1 VLAAKTLLIA
11 AQEGTTHRA
20 LAASAGY
27 ALVAEFEV
35 RDPKLLAFDKAT
47 GTLIGELALPRNAS
61 GAPMTYAVGGQQFL
75 VVATGGS
82 NLPAELLAF
91 RLP

>member
-1 VLAAKTLLIA
+1 MRRA
-11 AQEGTTHRA
+11 GHRA
-20 LAASAGY
+20 AAGP
-27 ALVAEFEV
+27 
-35 RDPKLLAFDKAT
+35 DT
-47 GTLIGELALPRNAS
+47 
-61 GAPMTYAVGGQQFL
+61 VGGKQFL

>member
-1 VLAAKTLLIA
+1 
-11 AQEGTTHRA
+11 
-20 LAASAGY
+20 
-27 ALVAEFEV
+27 
-35 RDPKLLAFDKAT
+35 
-47 GTLIGELALPRNAS
+47 
-61 GAPMTYAVGGQQFL
+61 MTYAVGGKQFL